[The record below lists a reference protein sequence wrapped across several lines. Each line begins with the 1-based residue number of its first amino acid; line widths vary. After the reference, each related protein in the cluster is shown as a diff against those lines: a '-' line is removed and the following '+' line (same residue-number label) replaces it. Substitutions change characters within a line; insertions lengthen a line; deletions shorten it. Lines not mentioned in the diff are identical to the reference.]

1 MKIEKKHDL
10 MEGVGRVW
18 LLLKRF
24 GRKKISELDIG
35 LTFDQMLVLFTLNN
49 HEGLKIG
56 KIADM
61 TDRDRTTTSRMITGL
76 EKKNLVLRVPDR
88 DDNRQKLIYLT
99 RSAKDMLDG
108 LEPLREEFART
119 VFKGLSPAE
128 IEKTTKL
135 LNTVADNLE
144 RD

>member
-1 MKIEKKHDL
+1 MEKKYDL

-24 GRKKISELDIG
+24 GRKRISELDIG
-35 LTFDQMLVLFTLNN
+35 LTFDQMLVLFTLDK

-56 KIADM
+56 DVAEM

-88 DDNRQKLIYLT
+88 EDNRQKLIYLT
-99 RSAKDMLDG
+99 RSARDIMDG
-108 LEPLREEFART
+108 LEPLRKEFEIS
-119 VFKGLSPAE
+119 VFKGLSPEELKKTGE
-128 IEKTTKL
+128 I
-135 LNTVADNLE
+135 LNRVADNLE

>member
-1 MKIEKKHDL
+1 MEKKHDL

-35 LTFDQMLVLFTLNN
+35 LTFDQMLVLFTLDK

-56 KIADM
+56 DVAEM

-88 DDNRQKLIYLT
+88 EDNRQKLIYLT
-99 RSAKDMLDG
+99 RSARDILEG
-108 LEPLREEFART
+108 LEPLRKEFENS
-119 VFKGLSPAE
+119 VFKGLSLE
-128 IEKTTKL
+128 ELEKTSEL
-135 LNTVADNLE
+135 LNRVADNLE